1 MVTMQRPIHKAMS
14 TWVLLKMYVVFL
26 IEAVFFKTF
35 SYFYKHVQT
44 LINTTEMCRLMQ
56 IHVPDH
62 LTST

>member
-1 MVTMQRPIHKAMS
+1 MVTMQRPIQTAMS

-35 SYFYKHVQT
+35 SYFYRKLQT
-44 LINTTEMCRLMQ
+44 LRNTTEMCRLMQ